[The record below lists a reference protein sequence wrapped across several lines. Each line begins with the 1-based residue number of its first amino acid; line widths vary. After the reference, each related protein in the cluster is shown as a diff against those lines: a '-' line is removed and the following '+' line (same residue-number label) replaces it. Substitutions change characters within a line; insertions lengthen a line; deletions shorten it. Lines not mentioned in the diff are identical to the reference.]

1 MARVAIPF
9 FLFSLFSRGRGIA
22 RPAT

>member
-1 MARVAIPF
+1 MATRAIPF

>member
-1 MARVAIPF
+1 MATRAIPF
-9 FLFSLFSRGRGIA
+9 FLFSLFSRGRSIA